1 MINKI
6 IDAISMALAEEFGEG
21 YEIYTESIEQGL
33 TEPCFSIVCVNPDI
47 NQFFGSRYKRKNS
60 FCIHFFPVSGTD
72 KRSEGFEVSERIFNC
87 LELLKFENSNI
98 RGTNFRVEIDEEVFH
113 FFIDYDLFV
122 YSNKSK
128 EEAMD
133 TVDHKTGV
141 RE

>member
-6 IDAISMALAEEFGEG
+6 IDAVSIALAEEFGEG
-21 YEIYTESIEQGL
+21 YEIYTENIEQGL
-33 TEPCFSIVCVNPDI
+33 KEPCFSIVCVNPDI
-47 NQFFGSRYKRKNS
+47 NQFLGNRYKRKNL
-60 FCIHFFPVSGTD
+60 FCIHYFPVSGTD
-72 KRSEGFEVSERIFNC
+72 KRSEGFEVTERIFNC
-87 LELLKFENSNI
+87 LELITLEEDKI

-128 EEAMD
+128 EDPMD

>member
-6 IDAISMALAEEFGEG
+6 IDAVSIALAEEFGEG
-21 YEIYTESIEQGL
+21 YEIYSENIEQGL
-33 TEPCFSIVCVNPDI
+33 KEPCFSIVCVNPDI
-47 NQFFGSRYKRKNS
+47 SQFLGDRYKRKNL
-60 FCIHFFPVSGTD
+60 FCIHYFPESSTD
-72 KRSEGFEVSERIFNC
+72 KRLEGFNVTEKIFNC
-87 LELLKFENSNI
+87 LELIKFEDGMI

-128 EEAMD
+128 EDPMD